1 MEDVL
6 DEIVRKAISTKVL
19 ETLWNFMPMVN
30 NARKHM
36 DKVKPAETEKCP
48 VSDIRWSFAW
58 GDGDFE
64 AVAIFQM

>member
-1 MEDVL
+1 
-6 DEIVRKAISTKVL
+6 
-19 ETLWNFMPMVN
+19 MPMVN